1 MYFHMC
7 NNSLFLLL
15 SFLLYTLLYF
25 YIHLYQMHL
34 DCCNASHTVL
44 IQNRG
49 FRSLLLLEE
58 ILKHLLQGNLHTV
71 FHCYCY
77 LPDLLRMQQNLDL
90 DSVLPHYLIRCSS
103 YNYHF
108 LLHSYYLSSH
118 LLQYLSVLK
127 MLRSED
133 LLHIRKNNF

>member
-1 MYFHMC
+1 MC

-58 ILKHLLQGNLHTV
+58 ILKHLLQDNLHTV

-103 YNYHF
+103 YNYRF

-133 LLHIRKNNF
+133 LLHIRKNSF

>member
-1 MYFHMC
+1 MC
-7 NNSLFLLL
+7 NSSLFLLL

-25 YIHLYQMHL
+25 YIQLSQLHL
-34 DCCNASHTVL
+34 DCCNACYTVL
-44 IQNRG
+44 ILNHG

-58 ILKHLLQGNLHTV
+58 ILKHLLQGNPHTV

-103 YNYHF
+103 YNYRF